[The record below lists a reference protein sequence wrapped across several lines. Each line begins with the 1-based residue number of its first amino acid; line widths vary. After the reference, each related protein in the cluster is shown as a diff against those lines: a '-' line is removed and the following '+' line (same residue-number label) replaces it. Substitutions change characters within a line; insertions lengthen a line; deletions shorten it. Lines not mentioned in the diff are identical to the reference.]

1 MTRPAYLSIITNAAY
16 AWSAWQVWAV
26 APTVSVSLYALAACS
41 SWFHIT
47 GTDRARTADVMAMWA
62 VVGSLIGL
70 CVHPLVSAALASA
83 TPLYYV
89 LMIGDHKWH
98 LWTGQRMIPAILL
111 LIVCALGRWAWEGAP
126 AGFLLPL
133 LVSVT
138 LMAAA
143 YGSRWLS
150 EKAYGSADGPVL
162 IGEKDVAHR
171 VPTGWL
177 GWGAD
182 LGHGCAWH
190 TISSHALVRVT
201 IALCSL
207 MY

>member
-16 AWSAWQVWAV
+16 AWAAWHVWTI
-26 APTVSVSLYALAACS
+26 APTVSASLWLLAMCS
-41 SWFHIT
+41 GWFHVT
-47 GTDRARTADVMAMWA
+47 GTFRARTADVMTMWA

-70 CVHPLVSAALASA
+70 CFHPLISAALAAA

-89 LMIGDHKWH
+89 LMIGDRTWH
-98 LWTGQRMIPAILL
+98 LWTGERMIPAVLL
-111 LIVCALGRWAWEGAP
+111 LILCALGRWAWEGAP
-126 AGFLLPL
+126 AGFIVPL
-133 LVSVT
+133 TVSVA

-150 EKAYGSADGPVL
+150 EKAYGKANGPTL
-162 IGEKDVAHR
+162 IGENDVAHR
-171 VPTGWL
+171 APTGWL

-182 LGHGCAWH
+182 IGHGCAWH
-190 TISSHALVRVT
+190 TLSSRAIDGFAV
-201 IALCSL
+201 ALCSL